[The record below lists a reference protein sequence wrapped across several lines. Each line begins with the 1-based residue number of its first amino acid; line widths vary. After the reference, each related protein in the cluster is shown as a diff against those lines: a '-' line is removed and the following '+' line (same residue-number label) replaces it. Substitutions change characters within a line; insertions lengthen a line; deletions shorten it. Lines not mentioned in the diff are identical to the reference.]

1 MKQNIL
7 DTIDNFE
14 EELFKVSDKI
24 NEENK
29 TMFHFYE
36 LIWSEE
42 MNLINMNYVFYYG
55 GIIGFPNEF
64 TNDIFSLAYKNLIS
78 IYSCIQLIKKG
89 LPGSAKIIFR
99 NIYENLLIA
108 KYFSVSK
115 DMKNFNKWK
124 NGEQLSIKSK
134 IFSSIQNETSKESI
148 EFWDMLNKYTHGTVY
163 AQDFSLDYNK
173 TIIEECNC
181 FISVLLEMN
190 YHLLNIHIS
199 KDCEYYLNR
208 YNEEKYKACKKNLK
222 DGFIA
227 SKRLLDPRC
236 KKVIKDYIAKWNLS

>member
-1 MKQNIL
+1 MKQDIL
-7 DTIDNFE
+7 DTINSFE
-14 EELFKVSDKI
+14 KELDIVSNKI
-24 NEENK
+24 KDENN
-29 TMFHFYE
+29 TMFQFYKI
-36 LIWSEE
+36 IWSEE
-42 MNLINMNYVFYYG
+42 MNLINMNYILYYR

-64 TNDIFSLAYKNLIS
+64 TKDIFSLAYKNLIS
-78 IYSCIQLIKKG
+78 IYSCIDLIKRG
-89 LPGSAKIIFR
+89 LPSSAKIIFR

-115 DMKNFNKWK
+115 DIKNFNKWK
-124 NGEQLSIKSK
+124 NGEQLSIKNK
-134 IFSSIQNETSKESI
+134 IFSVINNKISKESI

-163 AQDFSLDYNK
+163 AQDFALEYDK

-208 YNEEKYKACKKNLK
+208 YNEEKYKLCKKHLK
-222 DGFIA
+222 DGFSN
-227 SKRLLDPRC
+227 SKQILDPRC
-236 KKVIKDYIAKWNLS
+236 KKVIKDYIAKWDLS